1 VKPGWSRLPALA
13 LSIAAMALTAT
24 CRRSRHEAAPYD
36 WRAERRAPDYDRTP
50 VLLVHGYGGSPA
62 VWAGMIEGLSALG
75 YPPEYLSAVD
85 IGFSARGNAD
95 AARSALVPAG
105 AALLRRAERVAGQ
118 AGRARR
124 FARHDLVAHSMG
136 AVSSR
141 LYAKWHPERV
151 RVLVSLAGANHG
163 TNRLCTFE
171 DGAAREMCPA
181 YSLDGGVQAEL
192 NGTAQVPGDE
202 TPFGIGEDGPA
213 RPHVPAD
220 ASRRILYFAVSVEA
234 DKWILPAQ
242 SAELDGAGGVPLSP
256 PALLR
261 ERLPGNFSLPEVE
274 ADHDS
279 LLGHP
284 DVIRL
289 VARMLA
295 SYREDDTPSA
305 RPTPGPRAGLSGAA
319 PAETP

>member
-202 TPFGIGEDGPA
+202 TPFGI
-213 RPHVPAD
+213 
-220 ASRRILYFAVSVEA
+220 A